1 MGLCDEK
8 RLGLDPFE
16 NKAKFEKLPYNS

>member
-1 MGLCDEK
+1 MALCDEK